1 MYINLNILQVIN
13 YNWNDNMDDNTL
25 KIFAYI
31 NISTYRIKAIKAMK
45 TGNETPTQIA
55 NDSGIRLSH
64 ISKVLKE
71 LKDCGVTEC
80 INEKDR
86 RNRIYKLTDLGQ
98 EIADNLD

>member
-1 MYINLNILQVIN
+1 
-13 YNWNDNMDDNTL
+13 MDDNTL

-71 LKDCGVTEC
+71 LKDCGVAEC
-80 INEKDR
+80 INEQDR
-86 RNRIYKLTDLGQ
+86 INRIYRLTGLGH

>member
-71 LKDCGVTEC
+71 LKDCGVAEC